1 MRVKNYWFSGG
12 PSDVPSRAERANA
25 RTDRLTRQAVHDRI
39 AVRAYE
45 IYESRRRVDGHA
57 DEDWRQAEAEYAA
70 GRVNEMTAIRPPD
83 AH

>member
-1 MRVKNYWFSGG
+1 MRVKNYWFSSG

-25 RTDRLTRQAVHDRI
+25 GTRLTRQADHDRI
-39 AVRAYE
+39 AARAYE

-57 DEDWRQAEAEYAA
+57 DEDWRQAEAEYAVRRA
-70 GRVNEMTAIRPPD
+70 SELAAVRAHD